1 MLKEL
6 KSPQKD
12 SSAWCSL
19 SDKLQMA
26 EDCLAAVRKVR
37 REVVDCMR
45 LLMRLAK
52 DRKSDGMM
60 SIVEE
65 MLKKTKLLCSI
76 SDTTVVEEAL
86 SFLEENRV
94 TIRPERDEFSD
105 SVAEF
110 LQRNKLK
117 IDLQFRPLS
126 SLQTPCSEFICSEL
140 MTPDSGSFSVFT
152 SGYQSV
158 DRLSDIDEWEENFK
172 VMSVEDKTRH
182 YYTLFRDLSPSAS
195 LQASPAREQSG
206 QLPDAEIP
214 PPLGQQTETEVE
226 MGCGEETV
234 AENDKEN
241 VLNVEMEA
249 EIEAE
254 CNKNSSESDRTRN
267 VVNKED
273 QSNKTDL
280 GIVSDSESSPH
291 YKLGDEPE
299 PIDLT
304 YLNIEA
310 AMMCLASKVRALA
323 GKTASPTLS
332 SRTFRFK
339 ELETLK
345 RTKLRSEDQKT
356 EEISHVPLSDLQMP
370 DVPNPHLETEDW
382 AEEVRPSMRKLR
394 QGIDSLL
401 KTTRMMCS
409 VLRLQQLEDAVRLT
423 AEVKHRRDVCFSQAL
438 TSLVTG
444 LMSRLW
450 CRPPCPVFLSVLT
463 QIGPLVCFEGLL
475 SMHGED
481 VTIYNDMIVA
491 IEDLRSVEFTLVLV
505 ESKRAGVRSSDV
517 MESESVSSFPLPVVR
532 GARASMK
539 VLLPLPDW
547 AYSLLPLQDGK
558 TSTFTITPV
567 FFNVGINEKATLA
580 EKLGLNGPQEKN
592 NSDNFR
598 HVLNKNK
605 KYYSY
610 LR

>member
-1 MLKEL
+1 
-6 KSPQKD
+6 
-12 SSAWCSL
+12 
-19 SDKLQMA
+19 
-26 EDCLAAVRKVR
+26 
-37 REVVDCMR
+37 
-45 LLMRLAK
+45 
-52 DRKSDGMM
+52 
-60 SIVEE
+60 
-65 MLKKTKLLCSI
+65 
-76 SDTTVVEEAL
+76 
-86 SFLEENRV
+86 
-94 TIRPERDEFSD
+94 
-105 SVAEF
+105 
-110 LQRNKLK
+110 
-117 IDLQFRPLS
+117 
-126 SLQTPCSEFICSEL
+126 
-140 MTPDSGSFSVFT
+140 MTF
-152 SGYQSV
+152 
-158 DRLSDIDEWEENFK
+158 
-172 VMSVEDKTRH
+172 
-182 YYTLFRDLSPSAS
+182 
-195 LQASPAREQSG
+195 
-206 QLPDAEIP
+206 
-214 PPLGQQTETEVE
+214 
-226 MGCGEETV
+226 
-234 AENDKEN
+234 
-241 VLNVEMEA
+241 
-249 EIEAE
+249 
-254 CNKNSSESDRTRN
+254 
-267 VVNKED
+267 
-273 QSNKTDL
+273 
-280 GIVSDSESSPH
+280 
-291 YKLGDEPE
+291 
-299 PIDLT
+299 
-304 YLNIEA
+304 LNIEA
-310 AMMCLASKVRALA
+310 AMMCLASKVRTIC
-323 GKTASPTLS
+323 GKADSPTLS
-332 SRTFRFK
+332 NRTFRFK
-339 ELETLK
+339 ELDCNRKT
-345 RTKLRSEDQKT
+345 RCCQAARPFSNCSESLLASQ
-356 EEISHVPLSDLQMP
+356 SDDSFKIP
-370 DVPNPHLETEDW
+370 DVPRPGAAGQQIEDW

-394 QGIDSLL
+394 QGMDSLL

-505 ESKRAGVRSSDV
+505 ESKRGGVRSSDV